1 MSFMVRRPPLARGAG
16 VGQQRHL
23 TAVLHGRGDVA
34 LVLGAV
40 AGDPAGPDLAAV
52 GDELPQQAGVL
63 VVHVGDL
70 LLAELTDLLLGLTGR
85 WLGHRGAPDFGCPA
99 VWLLPGW
106 STGECGSVRGGAQN
120 GGSSEVPGAFQPPP
134 PPPPPAGAGLA
145 EAHGSLS

>member
-1 MSFMVRRPPLARGAG
+1 MSPGPPRPETSWVRMSFMVTAPSASGAR

-23 TAVLHGRGDVA
+23 AAVLHGHDDVT

-40 AGDPAGPDLAAV
+40 AGDPARPDLAPG
-52 GDELPQQAGVL
+52 GDELEQQAGVL

-106 STGECGSVRGGAQN
+106 
-120 GGSSEVPGAFQPPP
+120 
-134 PPPPPAGAGLA
+134 
-145 EAHGSLS
+145 